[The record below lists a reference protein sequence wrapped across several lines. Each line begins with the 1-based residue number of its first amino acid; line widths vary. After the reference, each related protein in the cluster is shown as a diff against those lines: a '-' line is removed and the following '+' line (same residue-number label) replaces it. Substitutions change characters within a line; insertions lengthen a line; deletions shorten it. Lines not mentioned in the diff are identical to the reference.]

1 VSIDGY
7 TKVYGSNSHGFAA
20 LGQTNIG
27 GADNNAVTLAG
38 ATNLYPQSTNENVHG
53 NFVVNFGGIVSSQGQ
68 KVTDAGEVS
77 VSLCGTSLSGQAA
90 HIVTH
95 DNPGFCGGS

>member
-1 VSIDGY
+1 MPPGAMNPSRPRRID
-7 TKVYGSNSHGFAA
+7 T
-20 LGQTNIG
+20 
-27 GADNNAVTLAG
+27 
-38 ATNLYPQSTNENVHG
+38 QSEREIT
-53 NFVVNFGGIVSSQGQ
+53 
-68 KVTDAGEVS
+68 VTDAGEVS